1 LAVAHFGRGRGAWQE
16 GEQPRQWR
24 EVVEQVT
31 EMESIAVDD
40 LWKLGVEKQT
50 MPDVLVRESNR
61 LVKRMTLRVLETLYQ
76 A

>member
-1 LAVAHFGRGRGAWQE
+1 
-16 GEQPRQWR
+16 
-24 EVVEQVT
+24 
-31 EMESIAVDD
+31 